1 MGLRSPKNCFL
12 GFFFHLFKW
21 GKIYKTLHYSLLMCT
36 CICASP
42 WLEAGACD
50 VSHVYTFVRVF
61 VYVYTCVQRVHVC
74 IQYVIKI
81 RKIYRKITFFNGE
94 KKNKQD
100 ELFSQLKKEVSEEMD
115 EDKVHILCLNL

>member
-81 RKIYRKITFFNGE
+81 RKIYRKITFFNG
-94 KKNKQD
+94 KTNRM
-100 ELFSQLKKEVSEEMD
+100 SYSASLKRRCRRRWTRTRSIFFV
-115 EDKVHILCLNL
+115 